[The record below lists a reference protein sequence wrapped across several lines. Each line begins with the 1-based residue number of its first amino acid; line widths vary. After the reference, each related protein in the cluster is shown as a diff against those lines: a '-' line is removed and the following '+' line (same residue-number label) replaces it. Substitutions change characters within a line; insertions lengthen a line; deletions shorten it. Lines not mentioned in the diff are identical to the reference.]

1 MEDKRNLHLK
11 VQELCDC
18 FATTDYLEEMSK
30 LAKDQ
35 DQDEAALK
43 WLALTV
49 LHAVNAGA
57 KKITLFQAPDGAI
70 SVQAKYRASTLPS
83 PGADIGPKVIEAVRA
98 MTHAEGDKVKA
109 LLALGVRNDNLEVK
123 VKTEKED
130 GGQLL
135 TLKFPE

>member
-30 LAKDQ
+30 LAQ
-35 DQDEAALK
+35 DEDKDEAALK

-57 KKITLFQAPDGAI
+57 KKITLFQAPGGEVT
-70 SVQAKYRASTLPS
+70 VQAKYRASTLPS
-83 PGADIGPKVIEAVRA
+83 PGAEIGPKVLEAVRA
-98 MTHAEGDKVKA
+98 MTHAEGDKIKA

-123 VKTEKED
+123 VKSEKED

-135 TLKFPE
+135 TLKFSE

>member
-1 MEDKRNLHLK
+1 MEDKRNIHLK

-30 LAKDQ
+30 LAQDQ

-43 WLALTV
+43 WLALSV

-57 KKITLFQAPDGAI
+57 KKISLFQAPSGEI
-70 SVQAKYRASTLPS
+70 TVQAKYRASTLPS
-83 PGADIGPKVIEAVRA
+83 PGPEIGPRVIEAVRA
-98 MTHAEGDKVKA
+98 MTHAEGDKIKA

-130 GGQLL
+130 GGLLL